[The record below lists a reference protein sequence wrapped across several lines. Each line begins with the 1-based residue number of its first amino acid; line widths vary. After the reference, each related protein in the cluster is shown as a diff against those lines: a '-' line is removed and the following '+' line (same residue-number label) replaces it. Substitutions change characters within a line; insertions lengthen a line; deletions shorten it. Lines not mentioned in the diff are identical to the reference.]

1 MPKHVEIG
9 RESNRTK
16 EIVPFEY
23 LWRALPPSPHRKPL
37 PTNFAKEKNWDE
49 FDWKLRY
56 CNPISV
62 ANVFFCFGF
71 IRVRAHS
78 YTVWLVGDFWLSK
91 WTAAVAMRKFGS
103 NLFCVW
109 FFDDVVR
116 GWNLNLRETLWIYD
130 WRNHI
135 KMLRKLCDEYGKNN
149 WAICNCEMKK
159 LCLFCLCYCNEI
171 KFDWFCLC
179 DRLG

>member
-1 MPKHVEIG
+1 MWKLGGKATERKKLFRLNIYEELSP
-9 RESNRTK
+9 
-16 EIVPFEY
+16 
-23 LWRALPPSPHRKPL
+23 LPPTVKHCRRILQRKKTGMNSTENSDTAIPYQ
-37 PTNFAKEKNWDE
+37 
-49 FDWKLRY
+49 LRMFFF
-56 CNPISV
+56 
-62 ANVFFCFGF
+62 FFCFGF

-130 WRNHI
+130 WGNHI